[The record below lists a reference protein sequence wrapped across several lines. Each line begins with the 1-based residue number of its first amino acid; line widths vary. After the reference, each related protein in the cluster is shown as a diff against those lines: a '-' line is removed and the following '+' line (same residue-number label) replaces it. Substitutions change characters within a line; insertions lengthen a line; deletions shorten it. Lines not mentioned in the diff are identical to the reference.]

1 MDIGNIFSSVV
12 DPIKSLAENEE
23 IVELA
28 GNAAGGGIPWA
39 SIATAAAGGLNFL
52 GQKDANAT
60 NMQLAQNQMDFQRE
74 MSNTSYQRAVADM
87 KKAGLNPMLA
97 YSQGG
102 ASSPG
107 GASTTVQNKF
117 SGAVQ
122 AAQAQQMQNE
132 SIKQIQSQTML
143 NNSTA
148 AKTQAETLVT
158 AQELKNRTQSELN
171 LKEDLQRIVNAA
183 KREGAS
189 ADQIRQFTKQVQQAM
204 ELTKP
209 LAQFNEN
216 NPRLAQIIQGLGQ
229 FFNPVLSSAT
239 SLAKP
244 GVTINK
250 HYK

>member
-1 MDIGNIFSSVV
+1 MGLFSSAV
-12 DPIKSLAENEE
+12 DVAKSLVSGEE
-23 IVELA
+23 IV
-28 GNAAGGGIPWA
+28 GDIVSGGGVPWG

-122 AAQAQQMQNE
+122 AAQQMQLQNE
-132 SIKQIQSQTML
+132 TIKQIQSQTQV
-143 NNSTA
+143 NNATA
-148 AKTQAETLVT
+148 AKTQADTLLS

-171 LKEDLQRIVNAA
+171 LKEDMQRIINAA
-183 KREGAS
+183 KREGAT
-189 ADQIRQFTKQVQQAM
+189 ATQIAQLTKAVQQAM
-204 ELTKP
+204 TLTEP
-209 LAQFNEN
+209 LSEFNKN
-216 NPRLAQIIQGLGQ
+216 NPRLAQVIQGLGQ
-229 FFNPVLSSAT
+229 FFNPTVNAALRA
-239 SLAKP
+239 A
-244 GVTINK
+244 GR
-250 HYK
+250 

>member
-1 MDIGNIFSSVV
+1 MGLFSSVV
-12 DPIKSLAENEE
+12 DVAKSLVPGEE

-28 GNAAGGGIPWA
+28 GNVSGGGVPWG

-122 AAQAQQMQNE
+122 AAQQMQLQNE
-132 SIKQIQSQTML
+132 TIKQIQSQTQV
-143 NNSTA
+143 NNATA
-148 AKTQAETLVT
+148 AKTQADTLLS

-171 LKEDLQRIVNAA
+171 LKEDMQRIINAA

-189 ADQIRQFTKQVQQAM
+189 ATQIAQLTKAVQQAM
-204 ELTKP
+204 TLTEP
-209 LAQFNEN
+209 LSEFNKN
-216 NPRLAQIIQGLGQ
+216 NPRLAQVIQGLGQ
-229 FFNPVLSSAT
+229 FFNPTVNAALRA
-239 SLAKP
+239 A
-244 GVTINK
+244 GR
-250 HYK
+250 

>member
-1 MDIGNIFSSVV
+1 MGLSIGNLFSSAVE
-12 DPIKSLAENEE
+12 PIKSLADNEE
-23 IVELA
+23 IVQLA
-28 GNAAGGGIPWA
+28 GDAAGVATGGVPWG

-122 AAQAQQMQNE
+122 AAQQMQLQNE
-132 SIKQIQSQTML
+132 TIKQIQSQTQV
-143 NNSTA
+143 NNATA
-148 AKTQAETLVT
+148 AKTQADTLLS

-171 LKEDLQRIVNAA
+171 LKEDMQRIINAA

-189 ADQIRQFTKQVQQAM
+189 ATQIAQLTKAVQQAM
-204 ELTKP
+204 TLTEP
-209 LAQFNEN
+209 LSEFNKN
-216 NPRLAQIIQGLGQ
+216 NPRLAQVIQGLGQ
-229 FFNPVLSSAT
+229 FFNPTVNAALRA
-239 SLAKP
+239 A
-244 GVTINK
+244 GR
-250 HYK
+250 

>member
-1 MDIGNIFSSVV
+1 MGLFSGISNLFSSAVE
-12 DPIKSLAENEE
+12 PIKSLVPGEE
-23 IVELA
+23 IV
-28 GNAAGGGIPWA
+28 GDIVSGGGTPWGP
-39 SIATAAAGGLNFL
+39 IATAAAGGLNFL

-122 AAQAQQMQNE
+122 AAQQMQLQNE
-132 SIKQIQSQTML
+132 TIKQIQSQTQV
-143 NNSTA
+143 NNATA
-148 AKTQAETLVT
+148 AKTQADTLLS

-171 LKEDLQRIVNAA
+171 LKEDMQRIINAA

-189 ADQIRQFTKQVQQAM
+189 ATQIAQLTKAVQQAM
-204 ELTKP
+204 TLTEP
-209 LAQFNEN
+209 LSEFNKN
-216 NPRLAQIIQGLGQ
+216 NPRLAQVIQGLGQ
-229 FFNPVLSSAT
+229 FFNPTVNAALRA
-239 SLAKP
+239 A
-244 GVTINK
+244 GR
-250 HYK
+250 

>member
-1 MDIGNIFSSVV
+1 MGFLDNLFSSVV

-23 IVELA
+23 IVQFA
-28 GNAAGGGIPWA
+28 GDAAGLSTGGIPWG
-39 SIATAAAGGLNFL
+39 SIASAAAGGLNYV

-60 NMQLAQNQMDFQRE
+60 NMQLASNQMDFQRE

-87 KKAGLNPMLA
+87 KKAGLSPMLA

-107 GASTTVQNKF
+107 GATTTVQNKF

-122 AAQAQQMQNE
+122 AAQAQQLQSE
-132 SIKQIQSQTML
+132 QIKQIQSQTML

-148 AKTQAETLVT
+148 AKTQADTLLS

-171 LKEDLQRIVNAA
+171 LREDMQRIINAA

-189 ADQIRQFTKQVQQAM
+189 ATQIAQLTKAVQQAM
-204 ELTKP
+204 SISEP
-209 LAQFNEN
+209 LSRFNKN
-216 NPRLAQIIQGLGQ
+216 NPKLSEFIQGLGQ
-229 FFNPVLSSAT
+229 FFNPSVNSA
-239 SLAKP
+239 LRAMGK
-244 GVTINK
+244 
-250 HYK
+250 

>member
-1 MDIGNIFSSVV
+1 MGLSLGNLFSSVV

-28 GNAAGGGIPWA
+28 GNAAGAATGGVPWG
-39 SIATAAAGGLNFL
+39 SIASAAAGGLNFL

-74 MSNTSYQRAVADM
+74 MSNTSYQRAVEDM

-122 AAQAQQMQNE
+122 AAQAQQLQNE
-132 SIKQIQSQTML
+132 SIKQLQSQTML

-158 AQELKNRTQSELN
+158 AQELKNRSQSELN
-171 LKEDLQRIVNAA
+171 LKEDMQRIINAA

-189 ADQIRQFTKQVQQAM
+189 ADQIRQLTKSVQQAM
-204 ELTKP
+204 TLTEP
-209 LAQFNEN
+209 LSEFNKN

-229 FFNPVLSSAT
+229 FFSPTVNAAVRA
-239 SLAKP
+239 A
-244 GVTINK
+244 GR
-250 HYK
+250 

>member
-1 MDIGNIFSSVV
+1 MGLFSSAV
-12 DPIKSLAENEE
+12 DVAKSLVPGEE
-23 IVELA
+23 IV
-28 GNAAGGGIPWA
+28 GDIVSGGGVPWG

-122 AAQAQQMQNE
+122 AAQQMQLQNE
-132 SIKQIQSQTML
+132 TIKQIQSQTQV
-143 NNSTA
+143 NNATA
-148 AKTQAETLVT
+148 AKTQADTLLS

-171 LKEDLQRIVNAA
+171 LKEDMQRIINAA
-183 KREGAS
+183 KREGAT
-189 ADQIRQFTKQVQQAM
+189 ATQIAQLTKAVQQAM
-204 ELTKP
+204 TLTEP
-209 LAQFNEN
+209 LSEFNKN
-216 NPRLAQIIQGLGQ
+216 NPRLAQVIQGLGQ
-229 FFNPVLSSAT
+229 FFNPTVNAALRA
-239 SLAKP
+239 A
-244 GVTINK
+244 GR
-250 HYK
+250 

>member
-1 MDIGNIFSSVV
+1 MPFKAIGNLFSSAV

-28 GNAAGGGIPWA
+28 GNAVGGGVPWG

-122 AAQAQQMQNE
+122 AAQQQQLQNE

-148 AKTQAETLVT
+148 AKTQADTLLS
-158 AQELKNRTQSELN
+158 AQELKNRAQSELN
-171 LKEDLQRIVNAA
+171 LKEDMQRIINAA

-189 ADQIRQFTKQVQQAM
+189 ATQIAQLTKAVQQAM
-204 ELTKP
+204 TLTEP
-209 LAQFNEN
+209 LSEFNKN
-216 NPRLAQIIQGLGQ
+216 NPRLAQVIQGLGQ
-229 FFNPVLSSAT
+229 FFNPTVNAALRA
-239 SLAKP
+239 A
-244 GVTINK
+244 GR
-250 HYK
+250 

>member
-1 MDIGNIFSSVV
+1 MGLSFGNLFSSVV

-28 GNAAGGGIPWA
+28 GNAAGGGVPWG

-122 AAQAQQMQNE
+122 AAQQMQLQNE
-132 SIKQIQSQTML
+132 TIKQIQSQTQV
-143 NNSTA
+143 NNATA
-148 AKTQAETLVT
+148 AKTQADTLLS

-171 LKEDLQRIVNAA
+171 LKEDMQRIINAA
-183 KREGAS
+183 KREGAT
-189 ADQIRQFTKQVQQAM
+189 AIQIAQLTKAVQQAM
-204 ELTKP
+204 TLTEP
-209 LAQFNEN
+209 LSEFNKN
-216 NPRLAQIIQGLGQ
+216 NPRLAQVIQGLGQ
-229 FFNPVLSSAT
+229 FFNPTVNAALRA
-239 SLAKP
+239 A
-244 GVTINK
+244 GR
-250 HYK
+250 

>member
-1 MDIGNIFSSVV
+1 MGFSIGNLFSSVV

-28 GNAAGGGIPWA
+28 GNAAGGGVPWG

-122 AAQAQQMQNE
+122 AAQQMQLQNE
-132 SIKQIQSQTML
+132 TIKQIQSQTQV
-143 NNSTA
+143 NNATA
-148 AKTQAETLVT
+148 AKTQADTLLS
-158 AQELKNRTQSELN
+158 AQELKNRTQSEIN
-171 LKEDLQRIVNAA
+171 LKEDMQRIINAA

-189 ADQIRQFTKQVQQAM
+189 ATQIAQLTKAVQQAM
-204 ELTKP
+204 TLTEP
-209 LAQFNEN
+209 LSEFNKN
-216 NPRLAQIIQGLGQ
+216 NPRLAQVIQGLGQ
-229 FFNPVLSSAT
+229 FFNPTVNAALRA
-239 SLAKP
+239 A
-244 GVTINK
+244 GR
-250 HYK
+250 

>member
-1 MDIGNIFSSVV
+1 MGLFSSAV
-12 DPIKSLAENEE
+12 DVAKSLVPGEE
-23 IVELA
+23 IV
-28 GNAAGGGIPWA
+28 GDIVSGGGVPWG

-117 SGAVQ
+117 SGSVQ
-122 AAQAQQMQNE
+122 AAQQMQLQNE
-132 SIKQIQSQTML
+132 TIKQIQSQTQV
-143 NNSTA
+143 NNATA
-148 AKTQAETLVT
+148 AKTQADTLLS

-171 LKEDLQRIVNAA
+171 LKEDMQRIINAA
-183 KREGAS
+183 KREGAT
-189 ADQIRQFTKQVQQAM
+189 ATQIAQLTKAVQQAM
-204 ELTKP
+204 TLTEP
-209 LAQFNEN
+209 LSEFNKN
-216 NPRLAQIIQGLGQ
+216 NPRLAQVIQGLGQ
-229 FFNPVLSSAT
+229 FFNPTVNAALRA
-239 SLAKP
+239 A
-244 GVTINK
+244 GR
-250 HYK
+250 

>member
-1 MDIGNIFSSVV
+1 MGLFSSAV
-12 DPIKSLAENEE
+12 DVAKSLVPGEE
-23 IVELA
+23 IV
-28 GNAAGGGIPWA
+28 GDVVSGGGVPWG

-122 AAQAQQMQNE
+122 ASQQMQLQNE
-132 SIKQIQSQTML
+132 TIKQIQSQTQV
-143 NNSTA
+143 NNATA
-148 AKTQAETLVT
+148 AKTQADTLLS

-171 LKEDLQRIVNAA
+171 LKEDMQRIINAA

-189 ADQIRQFTKQVQQAM
+189 ATQIAQLTKAVQQAM
-204 ELTKP
+204 TLTEP
-209 LAQFNEN
+209 LSEFNKN
-216 NPRLAQIIQGLGQ
+216 NPRLAQVIQGLGQ
-229 FFNPVLSSAT
+229 FFNPTVNAALRA
-239 SLAKP
+239 AGK
-244 GVTINK
+244 
-250 HYK
+250 